1 MIASRSQRCSH
12 SSMLWLVSTTDWP
25 FFWIRPM
32 MVHKFLLGG
41 RWLGP
46 ASLAGDLPGHGVH
59 PCTRLVQED
68 QRWLP
73 GLAVGRG
80 GKGPAQDSH
89 QGHGHIQLPLVA
101 TAVAP

>member
-1 MIASRSQRCSH
+1 
-12 SSMLWLVSTTDWP
+12 MLA
-25 FFWIRPM
+25 
-32 MVHKFLLGG
+32 LLHAVAGEHDGLAVLLDPPDDVPQVPPGG
-41 RWLGP
+41 RWLEP

-59 PCTRLVQED
+59 TCTRLVQED

-80 GKGPAQDSH
+80 GKGQAQDSH

-101 TAVAP
+101 TVVAS